1 LANVTYEN
9 AAEILATEPIYPLGS
24 LAPETS
30 GFITYEYQVQAQG
43 RAVRSV
49 AFLRDLMRRKPELA
63 DEVAGSGLVLTV
75 PAGRPIAGLDLMIGD
90 ALGVCIRAG

>member
-1 LANVTYEN
+1 
-9 AAEILATEPIYPLGS
+9 
-24 LAPETS
+24 
-30 GFITYEYQVQAQG
+30 
-43 RAVRSV
+43 V